1 MNKFQVTIL
10 GCGSATPTLRHFPTS
25 QIVNIREKLSMVDC
39 GEGTQLQ
46 LRKYHINFIDLR
58 NVFIS
63 HLHGDHCLGL
73 VGMISSF
80 GLLGRTAN
88 LHIYAQKE
96 LEDVLMQ
103 QLDLFCHKPD
113 FEIVFHAINPK
124 EYTAIYE
131 DRSMTVYT
139 IPLKHSVPSCGFL
152 FKEKPTLPHI
162 KRDMIDFYGI
172 PVSQINN
179 IKNGADWVTEDGTII
194 PNSRLTTPA
203 DPVRS
208 YAYCSDTAYRETIIP
223 YIKDVTLLYHEATYT
238 KDLLERAKKNM
249 HSTAEQAATIAVKAE
264 VKQLMVGHYSARY
277 ESIDPIL
284 NEAKAVFDNTIAAKE
299 GLIVEL

>member
-208 YAYCSDTAYRETIIP
+208 YAYCSDTAYREAIIP

>member
-25 QIVNIREKLSMVDC
+25 QIVNIREKLSMIDC

-46 LRKYHINFIDLR
+46 LRKYHVNFIDLR

-208 YAYCSDTAYRETIIP
+208 YAYCSDTAYREAIIP
-223 YIKDVTLLYHEATYT
+223 YIKDATLLYHEATYT